1 MADYPVE
8 IMRRRWADVINMGMD
23 YIPDA
28 AELSLLVV
36 GWLPTIA
43 EVHGLGGLVGCFWP
57 LVCRSYVG
65 ISMLEAFGGRQKI
78 FHNLLFVV

>member
-1 MADYPVE
+1 MRGRVADYPVE

-43 EVHGLGGLVGCFWP
+43 EVPWFRGFGWLFLAVGL
-57 LVCRSYVG
+57 
-65 ISMLEAFGGRQKI
+65 
-78 FHNLLFVV
+78 